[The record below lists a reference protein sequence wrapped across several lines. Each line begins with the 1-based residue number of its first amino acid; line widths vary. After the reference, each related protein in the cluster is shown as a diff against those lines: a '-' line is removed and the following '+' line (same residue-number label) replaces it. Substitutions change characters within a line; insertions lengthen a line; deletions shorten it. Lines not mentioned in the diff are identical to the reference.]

1 MNPPVTK
8 IIASH
13 LLFLFVRAK
22 KIAAN
27 QRPGFLQKKNPL
39 TRAEKKS
46 THQIELNT
54 HIVIDNQHK
63 SGVREQSLKKRGRD
77 FAARRAKEHAARQ

>member
-1 MNPPVTK
+1 MNPPVTQ

-22 KIAAN
+22 KFAAN

-46 THQIELNT
+46 THEIELN
-54 HIVIDNQHK
+54 K
-63 SGVREQSLKKRGRD
+63 
-77 FAARRAKEHAARQ
+77 

>member
-1 MNPPVTK
+1 MNQPVTQ

-13 LLFLFVRAK
+13 LLFLFLRAK
-22 KIAAN
+22 KFAAN
-27 QRPGFLQKKNPL
+27 QRPGFLHKKNPL

-54 HIVIDNQHK
+54 LNVLHRLDKVIEPKLAFIGAQ
-63 SGVREQSLKKRGRD
+63 
-77 FAARRAKEHAARQ
+77 

>member
-1 MNPPVTK
+1 LNPPVTQI

-39 TRAEKKS
+39 TRAEKKIHS
-46 THQIELNT
+46 PDRIENT
-54 HIVIDNQHK
+54 PIVK
-63 SGVREQSLKKRGRD
+63 
-77 FAARRAKEHAARQ
+77 AARVFWFGRILDGPAVI

>member
-1 MNPPVTK
+1 MNPPVTQ

-22 KIAAN
+22 TFAAN

-39 TRAEKKS
+39 SRAEKKS
-46 THQIELNT
+46 THLIKLTTPNEEMLQFFFTEDNPLA
-54 HIVIDNQHK
+54 VIICKDETSSNNN
-63 SGVREQSLKKRGRD
+63 R
-77 FAARRAKEHAARQ
+77 

>member
-1 MNPPVTK
+1 MNPPVTQ

-22 KIAAN
+22 KIAAY
-27 QRPGFLQKKNPL
+27 QRPGFLHKKNPL

-54 HIVIDNQHK
+54 PNVFRITK
-63 SGVREQSLKKRGRD
+63 MCRFSLK
-77 FAARRAKEHAARQ
+77 